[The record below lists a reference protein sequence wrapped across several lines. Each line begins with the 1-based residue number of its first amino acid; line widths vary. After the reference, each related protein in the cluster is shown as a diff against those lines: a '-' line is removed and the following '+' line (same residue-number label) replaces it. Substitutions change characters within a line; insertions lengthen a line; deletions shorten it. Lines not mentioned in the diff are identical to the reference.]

1 MPETETVTISSDS
14 ERYAKKSRMEDE
26 YVRMKKEA
34 VKKKCRRAILAW
46 FTLMI

>member
-34 VKKKCRRAILAW
+34 VKKNAEEQFWRGSH
-46 FTLMI
+46 